1 MGDIEWFLIAVVV
14 NAVHIQVTGQPWMIS
29 IS

>member
-1 MGDIEWFLIAVVV
+1 MGYVEWFLIAVVV
-14 NAVHIQVTGQPWMIS
+14 NAVHISVTGQPWMIT

>member
-1 MGDIEWFLIAVVV
+1 MGYVEWFVIAFVF